1 MNFSLLLNRRI
12 DDGRNKRSSCEVPIG
27 FQCCIEMNARTN
39 KQAYDARIVYLFCS
53 RSFLWLTDLL
63 THQMQLVCYMDVD
76 DEMGDVR
83 VCV

>member
-1 MNFSLLLNRRI
+1 M
-12 DDGRNKRSSCEVPIG
+12 PIG
-27 FQCCIEMNARTN
+27 FQRCIEMNARTN

-53 RSFLWLTDLL
+53 RSHSFLWLTDLL

-76 DEMGDVR
+76 GEMGDVR